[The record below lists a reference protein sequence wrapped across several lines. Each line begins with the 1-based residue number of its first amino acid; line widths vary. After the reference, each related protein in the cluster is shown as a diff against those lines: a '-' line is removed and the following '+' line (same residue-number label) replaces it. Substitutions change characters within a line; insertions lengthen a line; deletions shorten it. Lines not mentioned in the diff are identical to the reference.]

1 MIIDFKRTDG
11 PAHLHRVGTRLR
23 QWILVQ
29 SIYRNDDQQYRKS
42 STWSKVG
49 QSFDQLQTAL
59 NASSDETYEAFERVP
74 SQYLPH
80 NTYELAK
87 GDLRHYQQQYVDM
100 YFLRLAKL
108 KPIVE
113 EVAQEAWADI
123 EVDQPPIAKVNSS
136 I

>member
-1 MIIDFKRTDG
+1 MITEFKRTDG
-11 PAHLHRVGTRLR
+11 PSHLDRVGTRLR

-29 SIYRNDDQQYRKS
+29 WICRNDNKHYRKS

-49 QSFDQLQTAL
+49 LSFDQLQTAL
-59 NASSDETYEAFERVP
+59 NASSDETYEALERAP

-123 EVDQPPIAKVNSS
+123 EVGQTPIAKVNSS